1 MCQKEEDHFC
11 YNFKIMILV
20 TGGTGFIGSELVKR
34 LATEDHPIRLLI
46 RPSTSSPKIPRHV
59 PVEIAVSSMGDE
71 KGLKAAM
78 KGVDTIIHLAGVE
91 RQGSHADLDGVDVAG
106 TNSILQAVDPNR
118 IKRFI
123 YLSHIGADRSS
134 AYPVMKAK
142 AIAES
147 AIQKSHVPYTIVRSA
162 VVYGAGDQ
170 FTTVFTQ
177 LARKAPFFFF
187 MPGNGSALLQPI
199 SVGDLV
205 TCIVIALEE
214 DKMVNRRI
222 EVGGLEPFTF
232 RQTIKIILAAAKIR
246 RRIVPFSI
254 PIMRSITLNLE
265 QTIRMKPSA
274 IYWLDYLATDH
285 VCDPD
290 SVPKQFGLIPA
301 RFEKSLGYLH
311 PER

>member
-177 LARKAPFFFF
+177 LAQEATFFLYAGEWFCPVTTDLGGRSGD
-187 MPGNGSALLQPI
+187 MHCNRTRRGQNGQPADRSWRIGAIHFSAN
-199 SVGDLV
+199 
-205 TCIVIALEE
+205 
-214 DKMVNRRI
+214 DKNHFGCSKNQKKNCTLFDTHHAVNH
-222 EVGGLEPFTF
+222 LEP
-232 RQTIKIILAAAKIR
+232 
-246 RRIVPFSI
+246 
-254 PIMRSITLNLE
+254 
-265 QTIRMKPSA
+265 
-274 IYWLDYLATDH
+274 
-285 VCDPD
+285 
-290 SVPKQFGLIPA
+290 
-301 RFEKSLGYLH
+301 
-311 PER
+311 